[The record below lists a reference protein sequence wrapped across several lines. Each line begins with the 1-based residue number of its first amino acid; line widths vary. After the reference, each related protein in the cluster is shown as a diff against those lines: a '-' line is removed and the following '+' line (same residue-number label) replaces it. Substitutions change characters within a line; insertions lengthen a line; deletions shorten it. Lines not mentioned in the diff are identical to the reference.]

1 MTHDRALNVVIAGGG
16 VAALEAALA
25 LRDLAGD
32 LVSTTLVSPRD
43 RFVYRPAVV
52 AEAFGQGIVHSF
64 ELAEMA
70 RSMGAALLQD
80 TVQAVDLDWRVV
92 RTASGLALPFDATL
106 VAVGAHA
113 EPAVPG
119 AIQLCDDEIAVRAVL
134 DEIVRRH
141 ARRVAIVVP
150 AGCGWQLPA
159 YELALF
165 TADLARRG
173 RAAMEVILVT
183 PEEQPLGVFG
193 NAVSDA
199 VGNLLEAAG
208 VMLVTAASA
217 VAYAGGA
224 LELTPGPSI
233 AVDHVIALPRL
244 RGPALPGL
252 PADAAGFL
260 RTDMRCRVLGM
271 ADVFAA
277 GDAAGFAVK
286 QGGLATQQADAA
298 AQAIAAD
305 AGAPVQPEPY
315 RPVLRAV
322 LVSGREPLY
331 LRCEL
336 AGGAG
341 DTSTVSSAPMWWP
354 PAKIAGHYLA
364 PFLAERLAEPS
375 TAG

>member
-1 MTHDRALNVVIAGGG
+1 MTPDRALNVVIAGGG
-16 VAALEAALA
+16 VAALEAGLA
-25 LRDLAGD
+25 LRDLAGA

-43 RFVYRPAVV
+43 RFVYRPAAV

-64 ELAEMA
+64 DLAEMA
-70 RSMGAALLQD
+70 GSMGAALVQD
-80 TVQAVDLDWRVV
+80 TVQAVDLDGRVV
-92 RTASGLALPFDATL
+92 RTASGRALPFDAAL
-106 VAVGAHA
+106 IAVGARA

-119 AIQLCDDEIAVRAVL
+119 ATQLRDDEIAVRAVL

-165 TADLARRG
+165 TADLASRG
-173 RAAMEVILVT
+173 RAGLEVVLVT
-183 PEEQPLGVFG
+183 PEKRPLGVFG
-193 NAVSDA
+193 RAVSDA
-199 VGNLLEAAG
+199 VGDLLEDAG

-217 VAYAGGA
+217 VGYSGGA

-233 AVDHVIALPRL
+233 TADHVIALPRL
-244 RGPALPGL
+244 RGPNLPDL

-260 RTDMRCRVLGM
+260 RTDMRCRVLGL

-286 QGGLATQQADAA
+286 QGGLAAQQADAA

-305 AGAPVQPEPY
+305 AGAPIQPEPY

-322 LVSGREPLY
+322 LVAGGEPLY
-331 LRCEL
+331 LRSEL

-341 DTSTVSSAPMWWP
+341 DTSTVSSEPMWWP

-364 PFLAERLAEPS
+364 PFLAELVAEPS